1 MKISQIISV
10 LTTSLFAIA
19 MFAQTYSTVATRAY
33 CDRNRQLASFD
44 AAAIANT
51 NIPTVV
57 SQQVVVIFGN
67 AITNLY
73 NNISVDLGSFMM
85 VTNNNLYIYKDNLC
99 IWTSE

>member
-1 MKISQIISV
+1 MKVSQIISV
-10 LTTSLFAIA
+10 LTTSLFAVA
-19 MFAQTYSTVATRAY
+19 MFAQTYSTAATRAY
-33 CDRNRQLASFD
+33 CDRNRQLASLE
-44 AAAIANT
+44 AAAIVNT

-57 SQQVVVIFGN
+57 SQQVVVIFGD

-73 NNISVDLGSFMM
+73 NISVDLGSFMM